1 MRFARL
7 GCVVMLAAFGGCAWM
22 KDSRVES
29 KPATPING
37 PMAERSST
45 ELVGYLNRQAGLLK
59 SISYDDVRA
68 VASEGGKE
76 IGTLND
82 SSLYSSQ
89 PRNFRL
95 IGAHALAG
103 TMIDI
108 GSNDREFWLYAKPI
122 GRDNYF
128 YCSHDAF
135 AKGDVKF
142 PIPFDTDWVMQA
154 LGMAEY
160 DPAGQYEVKPNKEQA
175 AYVLYQ
181 QTKTRTGLPVVKATV
196 FNANWED
203 GKKPAVRKHVIYDQK
218 DPYKPIASA
227 EVVAAKTVPMG
238 GGYVQ
243 IPTEVILDW
252 PQQQFRMTMKLG
264 KERVNE
270 EFGDRAT
277 ALFNKPSIR
286 GTNPIDL
293 ARYQFVVPSSNARGQ
308 APSERRS
315 YIFPSLWK

>member
-7 GCVVMLAAFGGCAWM
+7 TGVVMLAAFTGCAWM
-22 KDSRVES
+22 KDSRVEA
-29 KPATPING
+29 KPAVPING
-37 PMAERSST
+37 PMAERTSA
-45 ELVGYLNRQAGLLK
+45 ELVGYLNRQAGMLK

-76 IGTLND
+76 LGSLND

-95 IGAHALAG
+95 IGAHSLAG
-103 TMIDI
+103 TLIDI
-108 GSNDREFWLYAKPI
+108 GSNDREFWMYAKPI

-160 DPAGQYEVKPNKEQA
+160 DPNGQYEVKPNKDQA

-181 QTKTRTGLPVVKATV
+181 QTKTRTGLPVVKTTV
-196 FNANWED
+196 FNADWGE
-203 GKKPAVRKHVIYDQK
+203 GKKPAVRKHVIFDAR
-218 DPYKPIASA
+218 DPSKPIASA
-227 EVVAAKTVPMG
+227 EVVAAKTIPMQ

-270 EFGDRAT
+270 DFGDRQAT
-277 ALFNKPSIR
+277 LFNKPSIR

-293 ARYQFVVPSSNARGQ
+293 ARYQIVVPSSARSQ
-308 APSERRS
+308 APDGRRS
-315 YIFPSLWK
+315 YRLPTLWK

>member
-1 MRFARL
+1 MRMLTLCVATL
-7 GCVVMLAAFGGCAWM
+7 ALAGCQWM
-22 KDSRVES
+22 KDGRVEP
-29 KPATPING
+29 KAVTPITG
-37 PMAERSST
+37 PMPDRT
-45 ELVGYLNRQAGLLK
+45 PQELVGYLNRQAGVLR
-59 SISYDDVRA
+59 SISYDDVNA
-68 VASEGGKE
+68 TASEAGRELGS
-76 IGTLND
+76 LND
-82 SSLYSSQ
+82 SSLFCSQ

-95 IGAHALAG
+95 IGAHRLAG
-103 TMIDI
+103 TLIDI
-108 GSNDREFWLYAKPI
+108 GSNDREFWMYAKPI

-135 AKGDVKF
+135 ASGTVKF

-160 DPAGQYEVKPNKEQA
+160 DPNGQYDVKPNKEQA

-203 GKKPAVRKHVIYDQK
+203 GKRPAVRKHVIYDQK

-227 EVVAAKTVPMG
+227 EVVAAKTVRLG
-238 GGYVQ
+238 GDGYVQ
-243 IPTEVILDW
+243 VPTEVILDW

-270 EFGDRAT
+270 DFGDRAA
-277 ALFNKPSIR
+277 ALFNKPTIR
-286 GTNPIDL
+286 GTTPIDL
-293 ARYQFVVPSSNARGQ
+293 AKYEFVVPSSYRGQ
-308 APSERRS
+308 APAGERRRT
-315 YIFPSLWK
+315 YRLPSLWK